1 VELFNWRGVFAPPGV
16 SAAQRSAMITLMEK
30 MAATPQWAE
39 ACKMRDWT
47 QITLLGDDYKTFL
60 EGETARIEGILKEL
74 GLA

>member
-1 VELFNWRGVFAPPGV
+1 
-16 SAAQRSAMITLMEK
+16 MEK